1 MCAHSPSGIESQHQN
16 QVILGQAGA
25 ARECPDWDTGGA
37 LSKEERTISDKS
49 GASTTEGGKDSP
61 KLEQDD

>member
-1 MCAHSPSGIESQHQN
+1 M
-16 QVILGQAGA
+16 GQAGA